1 MSSTQVDSDVIR
13 EGFLKKRKSRV
24 NTWGERYFKL
34 KPTCLEY
41 FIKPNEQEAK
51 GIFPLN
57 HNCQVSK
64 ITSDVG
70 KKRKQF
76 VFKVSCRVDDESDD
90 KEDKDQADQPATE
103 KKDSSK
109 KKGGGDGV
117 GAKVA
122 AAAVGGVVVG
132 ALTSGIGLLAGMMVV
147 GMGGA
152 AAGGAVAMSG
162 GNNNV
167 KERFLILACNTYED
181 ADSWVTAIENQII
194 ELGDSVYGVSSAHQ
208 RRATMRGNK
217 SAPHPEVRIDEV
229 EDWLHATRWK
239 ACDTY
244 AGLRLFEPNYDDDQC
259 SYDAFFNPIQ
269 AKQIDVQASPCLRV
283 NVEVNTNP
291 ADAFAAIM
299 LFGTALKTG
308 IVQSVRIIENLDH
321 QTDIIHLKL
330 NPMFLFP
337 TWTAPRDFCLL
348 RYWRNNSD
356 GSYFLCLDSTVHQ
369 DCPLVEG
376 YVRGDMHGAYVIA
389 PPKGKAHHRKE
400 NDDEEISECLIS
412 FIAQVDPKGWIW
424 KSYKQAFLRELMLQI
439 LDLKDALESERFLQA
454 HFDPVEPSTIT
465 VPTGGANSSPNAA
478 EAEVGTIATVPPPLL
493 AKSMWTESDA
503 STFKVRSATYNTDK
517 VKCASAK
524 SVFKLIGIDFY
535 EVPEATHNIS
545 SHPKNRVYLANQRGD
560 PAWVFVINIMVPGP
574 PHLSFVIY
582 FQGDKSVIDAD
593 TPFGRVA
600 RPFFYGNDDEFRN
613 NRFKI
618 IPKILDGNLIIK
630 MAVKDTPALLGN
642 KLKQYYY
649 KGDNYFE
656 LDVDVGSS
664 SVARNVT
671 GLAMGYSKAIVV
683 DMGFCLQGNE
693 EDELPEVLMGGC
705 TCIHVDAATAKKL

>member
-1 MSSTQVDSDVIR
+1 MDTEVLR
-13 EGFLKKRKSRV
+13 EGVLKKKKSRV
-24 NTWGERYFKL
+24 NTWADRYFKL
-34 KPTCLEY
+34 KHNCLEY
-41 FIKPNEQEAK
+41 YVKANETEPK
-51 GIFPLN
+51 GVFPLT

-64 ITSDVG
+64 ISSDVG

-76 VFKVSCRVDDESDD
+76 LFKVSCRIDDETDE
-90 KEDKDQADQPATE
+90 KEDKEGVAPPEQSPD
-103 KKDSSK
+103 KKESSK
-109 KKGGGDGV
+109 KKVGGDGV

-152 AAGGAVAMSG
+152 AAGGAVAMSAGNG
-162 GNNNV
+162 G
-167 KERFLILACNTYED
+167 KERSLILACNTYEE
-181 ADSWVTAIENQII
+181 ADSWVNAIENQIL
-194 ELGDSVYGVSSAHQ
+194 ELGDSVFGVSAVPQ
-208 RRATMRGNK
+208 RRLTTRGNR

-229 EDWLHATRWK
+229 EDWLHSTRWK

-269 AKQIDVQASPCLRV
+269 AKQVDVQAPPCLRV
-283 NVEVNTNP
+283 NVDVNTTP

-308 IVQSVRIIENLDH
+308 IVQSVRIIENIDNN
-321 QTDIIHLKL
+321 TDIIHLKM

-337 TWTAPRDFCLL
+337 TWIAPRDFCML
-348 RYWRNNSD
+348 RYWRDNSD
-356 GSYFLCLDSTVHQ
+356 GSYILCFDSTNHVE
-369 DCPLVEG
+369 CPVLED
-376 YVRGDMHGAYVIA
+376 YVRAEFHGVYVIA
-389 PPKGKAHHRKE
+389 PPKGKSHNNHHKD
-400 NDDEEISECLIS
+400 NDEEEVSECLIS
-412 FIAQVDPKGWIW
+412 LIAQVDPKGWIW
-424 KSYKQAFLRELMLQI
+424 NNFGYKHAFLREIMLQV
-439 LDLKDALESERFLQA
+439 LDLKDALESDRFLQA
-454 HFDPVEPSTIT
+454 HFDPVEPPPSLTPVASTEG
-465 VPTGGANSSPNAA
+465 VAA
-478 EAEVGTIATVPPPLL
+478 ATTEVVGTIASIPPPILSP
-493 AKSMWTESDA
+493 SMWQESNA
-503 STFKVRSATYNTDK
+503 STFKVRSGTYNTDK
-517 VKCASAK
+517 VKCASGPA
-524 SVFKLIGIDFY
+524 VFKLIGIDFY
-535 EVPEATHNIS
+535 EVPEATHNIA
-545 SHPKNRVYLANQRGD
+545 SHPKNRVNLAYQRGD
-560 PAWVFVINIMVPGP
+560 PAWVFVVNIMVPGP
-574 PHLSFVIY
+574 PYLSFVIY

-600 RPFFYGNDDEFRN
+600 RPFFYGNDDDFRN

-664 SVARNVT
+664 SVARNVV